1 MEYTRQALGS
11 TKKHSQDA
19 ATVGK
24 HNLTKTGINTS
35 PSRDTRND
43 WILYTVPSFAF
54 VIGLVLFTLVCK
66 TQNHRKTRRIS
77 AVRRHTNGTAA
88 KHSDKGHSLPP
99 SEGNNTTTTCVCPST
114 EDGQSYENVAA
125 AIYNNQDKVT
135 YYVTQDEDYI
145 TPDAGGDAGA
155 VQNHNDHLQTPHTLT
170 DTDGESYENMEGCV
184 YAQPR
189 RNAHTHTAD
198 NDDYIDPDEEQK
210 IHLDQ
215 PTSESYENLSGSVC
229 PHGGNPTAYSST
241 HTIDNELYVHMDSIQ
256 HSYGAQVEKRWR
268 GESERESG
276 AQVEK
281 RWRGESERESGAQ
294 VEKRWRGESENSRE
308 GRQWVHRQTT
318 I

>member
-35 PSRDTRND
+35 PSR
-43 WILYTVPSFAF
+43 A
-54 VIGLVLFTLVCK
+54 
-66 TQNHRKTRRIS
+66 RRIS